1 MKQTLSF
8 FFNQFFSFFC
18 LSQIRLLSLTN
29 KVTTQCLK
37 HFLLLLC
44 SFIVFSHFSG
54 YATSCNR
61 NVLNEFITCCEE
73 KQANLAQFWPPG
85 TECHNKCSLY
95 HYETSQDGEAQGYIS
110 EAIKC
115 IKIAQQNQQ
124 NCKNHCKRY
133 IANTT
138 KSCSDIDINA
148 TDICN
153 STCAE
158 DSILQEISPT
168 KTPNFFRIVESN
180 IERETCFADSK
191 RHFVDEYKKKCNT
204 LIEEFEE
211 LGDEEKNLLC
221 KKEATKDNTSCEE
234 YCAAKA
240 DDIYG
245 EELDKDT
252 IIMSYFSRHYAGGSG
267 YRRHRSIP
275 ESYYLLTGNY
285 VELLNSYIN
294 ALRRFIPEV
303 GASKD
308 DIGFHLH
315 WLLFCNPG
323 DRCEGKIA
331 NALDEAA
338 ETCAELQTAA
348 NECCEQP
355 EECAGGGLAHAL
367 DGLGKLNMA
376 VASIKGLKAQCEA
389 VQQTHGMY
397 GGMQGL
403 MASQCTSKANTCV
416 SECTQKIDNFAK
428 VYKEYCNH
436 DPRNRATYNESEH
449 TCDREKIFE
458 KYIKKYRSNNA
469 DAGVN
474 VSRVPDQCKRV
485 KKEANRRIQDM
496 STNLATGLIAS
507 MQECEQMAQEN
518 GWEMGSQSS
527 STVPM
532 QAQTGMQAPELP
544 EPEVTLGGGGDEE
557 KEKKSGF
564 GLPGDGPAGQQ
575 AANPFDTE
583 PELGEPVSQP
593 GEGVKGGLGGVLGGS
608 SGGGGGLGG
617 LGSGGGG
624 SGGGGYSGA
633 PGKGKKRKIL
643 LGYKGGKFGGYGGG
657 GSNSDKERAGS
668 RGFKNKK
675 DKRGMASL
683 DLKKL
688 LPKGKQLNHKIGK
701 YGSPH
706 DNIFQRLS
714 DRFQWMCKTKKITC
728 N

>member
-1 MKQTLSF
+1 MQ
-8 FFNQFFSFFC
+8 
-18 LSQIRLLSLTN
+18 
-29 KVTTQCLK
+29 LK
-37 HFLLLLC
+37 YLLLPSCFL
-44 SFIVFSHFSG
+44 IMLLHGNG
-54 YATSCNR
+54 YGGPCDVDDIR
-61 NVLNEFITCCEE
+61 GCCENKRAE
-73 KQANLAQFWPPG
+73 FGAFWPQ
-85 TECHNKCSLY
+85 EDQNLKCKNSCAEMAMEY
-95 HYETSQDGEAQGYIS
+95 AETSENILM
-110 EAIKC
+110 KC
-115 IKIAQQNQQ
+115 IKIAQKNQKHS
-124 NCKNHCKRY
+124 CKHYCEDYIKR
-133 IANTT
+133 TT
-138 KSCSDIDINA
+138 SGFCSDIGNI
-148 TDICN
+148 TEIC
-153 STCAE
+153 
-158 DSILQEISPT
+158 DSACTKDNVLQEMIITPT
-168 KTPNFFRIVESN
+168 VDFYHIIEHD
-180 IERETCFADSK
+180 IERESCFADSK

-245 EELDKDT
+245 QEALTKNAVAVYYTATGMLGNSEEIPNSYHILM
-252 IIMSYFSRHYAGGSG
+252 MS
-267 YRRHRSIP
+267 
-275 ESYYLLTGNY
+275 
-285 VELLNSYIN
+285 NSSLEKFVSFYIN

-323 DRCEGKIA
+323 DSCERDIA

-338 ETCAELQTAA
+338 DTCAELQTAA

-449 TCDREKIFE
+449 TCDREGIFE
-458 KYIKKYRSNNA
+458 KYLKKYRSNNA

-507 MQECEQMAQEN
+507 MQECDQMAQEN

-593 GEGVKGGLGGVLGGS
+593 GEGIKGGLGGVLGGG

-657 GSNSDKERAGS
+657 GGSNSDKERAGS
-668 RGFKNKK
+668 RGFKNKLH
-675 DKRGMASL
+675 KRGMASL

-706 DNIFQRLS
+706 DDIFQRLS

>member
-1 MKQTLSF
+1 MFLHVPGYGLSCI
-8 FFNQFFSFFC
+8 NSC
-18 LSQIRLLSLTN
+18 KN
-29 KVTTQCLK
+29 YVTITTEGCTGSRDAMLGQCLEICTENEIVK
-37 HFLLLLC
+37 NSW
-44 SFIVFSHFSG
+44 SFAS
-54 YATSCNR
+54 TNR
-61 NVLNEFITCCEE
+61 FPDNSYLFAFEEALNRIACLNETKRNFIESYTKQCLE
-73 KQANLAQFWPPG
+73 KIKEIEG
-85 TECHNKCSLY
+85 VK
-95 HYETSQDGEAQGYIS
+95 GE
-110 EAIKC
+110 
-115 IKIAQQNQQ
+115 
-124 NCKNHCKRY
+124 
-133 IANTT
+133 
-138 KSCSDIDINA
+138 NA
-148 TDICN
+148 T
-153 STCAE
+153 
-158 DSILQEISPT
+158 
-168 KTPNFFRIVESN
+168 
-180 IERETCFADSK
+180 
-191 RHFVDEYKKKCNT
+191 
-204 LIEEFEE
+204 
-211 LGDEEKNLLC
+211 LLC
-221 KKEATKDNTSCEE
+221 K
-234 YCAAKA
+234 
-240 DDIYG
+240 
-245 EELDKDT
+245 
-252 IIMSYFSRHYAGGSG
+252 AGGEKNDTDCSDYCKTRAESDYNSG
-267 YRRHRSIP
+267 QSFQGQTLVEFYLASRGGPFDDRDSLINSGAIYKYR
-275 ESYYLLTGNY
+275 LLTRY
-285 VELLNSYIN
+285 DVDDLASYALDGETASLGLKTHIN
-294 ALRRFIPEV
+294 PSSAEIT
-303 GASKD
+303 D
-308 DIGFHLH
+308 DGKKAKLS
-315 WLLFCNPG
+315 WWTCNPG

-331 NALDEAA
+331 NALNEAA
-338 ETCAELQTAA
+338 DTCAELQTDA

-593 GEGVKGGLGGVLGGS
+593 GEGVKGGLGGVLGGG

-633 PGKGKKRKIL
+633 PGKDKKRKIL
-643 LGYKGGKFGGYGGG
+643 LGYKGGKFGGYGGGG

-728 N
+728 Q